1 MNLMPCKYILKKMKK
16 MKFEQEEGKAVY
28 DFLLLKFVGI

>member
-1 MNLMPCKYILKKMKK
+1 MTLMSCKYILKKMKK
-16 MKFEQEEGKAVY
+16 MKFEQEEGKDVY